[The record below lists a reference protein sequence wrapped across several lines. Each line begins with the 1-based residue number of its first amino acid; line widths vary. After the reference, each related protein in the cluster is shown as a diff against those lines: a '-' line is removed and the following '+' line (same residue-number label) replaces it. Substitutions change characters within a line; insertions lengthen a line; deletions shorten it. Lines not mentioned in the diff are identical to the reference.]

1 MVMMMVRSRKGKKM
15 VVEFFK
21 NISLDEKKVE
31 DLQVENE
38 VKELYIDRDRGRRF
52 DTQHF
57 LVSATKI
64 ILQSDDRDE

>member
-1 MVMMMVRSRKGKKM
+1 MMMVRSRKGKKM

-38 VKELYIDRDRGRRF
+38 VKELYIDRDGGRRF